1 MQTRFPIHGLL
12 RDAHVDYA
20 VLTNRSAFTAQD
32 EMPDRHVRN
41 WAKVVM
47 YVVDDDAVEALLPA
61 SMTVNLE
68 RLLDLARG
76 RAIRLARPEELQRLF
91 SESDPGATSP
101 SEQPYH
107 PSVIVDVA
115 LAAETEILFNAD
127 VPADT
132 IRIRWADFA
141 ARVRPIVGKFAER
154 PPDRVGA
161 FRLSYRE

>member
-20 VLTNRSAFTAQD
+20 VLPNRSAFTAQD
-32 EMPDRHVRN
+32 ETPDQHVRN
-41 WAKVVM
+41 RAKVVM

-76 RAIRLARPEELQRLF
+76 RAIRLARPDELQRLF
-91 SESDPGATSP
+91 SESDLGVTSP
-101 SEQPYH
+101 SEPPYR

>member
-20 VLTNRSAFTAQD
+20 VLPTRSAFTAQD
-32 EMPDRHVRN
+32 QTPDLHVRN
-41 WAKVVM
+41 WAKVIM
-47 YVVDDDAVEALLPA
+47 YVVDDEPVEALLPA
-61 SMTVNLE
+61 SMTVNLK

-76 RAIRLARPEELQRLF
+76 RAIRLARPDELQRLF
-91 SESDPGATSP
+91 SESDPGMTAP
-101 SEQPYH
+101 SEPYR
-107 PSVIVDVA
+107 PSVVVDVA

-132 IRIRWADFA
+132 ICIRWADFA
-141 ARVRPIVGKFAER
+141 ARVRPIVGKFAEP

>member
-20 VLTNRSAFTAQD
+20 VLPNRSAFTPQD
-32 EMPDRHVRN
+32 ETPDLHVRN
-41 WAKVVM
+41 WAKVVI
-47 YVVDDDAVEALLPA
+47 YVVDDDAVEALLPE

-91 SESDPGATSP
+91 SESDPGMMSP
-101 SEQPYH
+101 SEPPRR

-141 ARVRPIVGKFAER
+141 ARVRPIVGKFAE
-154 PPDRVGA
+154 PPLDRVGS